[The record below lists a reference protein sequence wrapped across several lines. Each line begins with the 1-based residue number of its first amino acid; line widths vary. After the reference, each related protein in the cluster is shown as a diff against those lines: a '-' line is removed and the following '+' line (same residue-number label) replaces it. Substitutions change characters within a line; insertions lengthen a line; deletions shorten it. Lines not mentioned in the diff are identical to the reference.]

1 MQIETMLKNAL
12 NLLDQTLIPGSESLK
27 MAAAKNDIQKAAQ
40 AAREIR
46 EQMDRH
52 RAEIQTLREELE
64 DKMAELRTLQD
75 VINEK
80 GDAQNAED

>member
-27 MAAAKNDIQKAAQ
+27 MAAAKNDIQKAVQ
-40 AAREIR
+40 TAREIR

-52 RAEIQTLREELE
+52 QAEIQALREEIE
-64 DKMAELRTLQD
+64 AREAELKLLQ
-75 VINEK
+75 EK
-80 GDAQNAED
+80 IEKIGGAEDAEN